1 MGKKIQVT
9 NTIFISIIALIL
21 TFASITSIIA
31 LIWGTF
37 VISHLISLIGWIIS
51 IIYFVLLILSFKR
64 NNLTNKY
71 FTWAFILNLIGI
83 IFVILFFIGGTVY
96 LATLPGSSLSQI
108 TENISKLNSVSSIL
122 NYFVSI
128 IYLVSFIIFLI
139 GYFKTKK

>member
-1 MGKKIQVT
+1 M
-9 NTIFISIIALIL
+9 
-21 TFASITSIIA
+21 
-31 LIWGTF
+31 
-37 VISHLISLIGWIIS
+37 
-51 IIYFVLLILSFKR
+51 
-64 NNLTNKY
+64 
-71 FTWAFILNLIGI
+71 
-83 IFVILFFIGGTVY
+83 ILFFIGGTVY